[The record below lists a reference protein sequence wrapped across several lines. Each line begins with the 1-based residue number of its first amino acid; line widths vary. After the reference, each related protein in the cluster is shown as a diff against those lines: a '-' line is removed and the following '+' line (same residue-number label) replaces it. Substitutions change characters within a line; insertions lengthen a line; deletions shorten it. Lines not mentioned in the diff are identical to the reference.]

1 MEEQL
6 KSNALLMKDY
16 ETSFQERLAE
26 AERERHKAHENSI
39 DRTKPY
45 LLNLNED
52 PVLTGKVLHALV
64 KGTHYYKELII

>member
-26 AERERHKAHENSI
+26 AERERQRAHEASI
-39 DRTKPY
+39 DKTKPY
-45 LLNLNED
+45 LMNLNED
-52 PVLTGKVLHALV
+52 PVLTGKVLQPLV
-64 KGTHYYKELII
+64 KGNVV